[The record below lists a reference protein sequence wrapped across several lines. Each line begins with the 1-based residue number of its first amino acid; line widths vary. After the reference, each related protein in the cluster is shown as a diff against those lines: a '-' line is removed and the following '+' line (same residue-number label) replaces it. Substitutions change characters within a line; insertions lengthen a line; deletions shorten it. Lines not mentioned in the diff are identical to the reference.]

1 MKSGCQSYVKRFK
14 VLFILFF
21 IWLCCRPLG
30 KSPLEKG
37 AGLIKCIIIHLC
49 LVKRVLGLKM
59 ASGTMINY
67 CSSSKRSHVVI
78 CYRLAL
84 LKKKKKSQIEHAVFS
99 MKCGKK
105 PFQTF
110 LKPTPTPH
118 QSVRQDLSPSLR
130 NFYFGSAI
138 RHESKLVH
146 MYTPARK
153 EELWPLNRHLSIMLA
168 SRADRSTTRDAEVRR
183 EPAKNQQNKLLEG
196 ERVEKTKMK
205 RSKERWDFWS
215 LLEAL
220 GDESGAACCLVFL
233 HVAVFLIC

>member
-1 MKSGCQSYVKRFK
+1 MKSVCQSYVKRFK

-21 IWLCCRPLG
+21 IWLCCCPPGRSL
-30 KSPLEKG
+30 LEKG
-37 AGLIKCIIIHLC
+37 AGLIKGIIIHLC

-78 CYRLAL
+78 CHQLAL
-84 LKKKKKSQIEHAVFS
+84 LKKKKKKSNRTRNVGRNHSKHFW
-99 MKCGKK
+99 K
-105 PFQTF
+105 PPPPQ
-110 LKPTPTPH
+110 PPH

-168 SRADRSTTRDAEVRR
+168 SCADRSTTRDAERCDVNQPRTSKISSLKEKGWRR
-183 EPAKNQQNKLLEG
+183 GRWKEAQRG
-196 ERVEKTKMK
+196 ET
-205 RSKERWDFWS
+205 S
-215 LLEAL
+215 EA
-220 GDESGAACCLVFL
+220 C
-233 HVAVFLIC
+233 

>member
-1 MKSGCQSYVKRFK
+1 MKSGCQPYVKRFK

-21 IWLCCRPLG
+21 IWLCCCPPGR
-30 KSPLEKG
+30 SPPEKG
-37 AGLIKCIIIHLC
+37 AGLIKGIIIHLC

-59 ASGTMINY
+59 ASGTIINY

-84 LKKKKKSQIEHAVFS
+84 LKKKKFEHAVFS

-110 LKPTPTPH
+110 LKATPTPTPH

-168 SRADRSTTRDAEVRR
+168 SGADRSTTRDAERCDV
-183 EPAKNQQNKLLEG
+183 NQQRTSKISSLKEKGWRRGRWKEAQRG
-196 ERVEKTKMK
+196 ET
-205 RSKERWDFWS
+205 S
-215 LLEAL
+215 EA
-220 GDESGAACCLVFL
+220 C
-233 HVAVFLIC
+233 